1 MIYRTIKMSGHQ
13 SSILGWSVKTVQC
26 LSDFRPVIGVTA
38 VIKNSFRVPYRNI
51 IGGSMH
57 GLCTMSVAVK
67 DVFTTTWP
75 MLGYRSHHRLPP
87 VYGDRPSNMTKAY
100 LLNDVTKQTETQAHI
115 LHKSSIIVK
124 RFPVYVLTSQ
134 MRKPHCGRSSNV
146 NDLVD
151 LRNRLLLQKPI

>member
-1 MIYRTIKMSGHQ
+1 MLRRSLRIPSESLTVISSVGVCTASVRCLLLWKMCSQ
-13 SSILGWSVKTVQC
+13 LLGRCWGIAHITDYHRSTATV
-26 LSDFRPVIGVTA
+26 RVIWLRH
-38 VIKNSFRVPYRNI
+38 KE
-51 IGGSMH
+51 
-57 GLCTMSVAVK
+57 
-67 DVFTTTWP
+67 
-75 MLGYRSHHRLPP
+75 
-87 VYGDRPSNMTKAY
+87 Y

-124 RFPVYVLTSQ
+124 RFPVYFLTSQ